1 MGNNEQE
8 VIVIKDDSQQ
18 RTHATKLVKE
28 ADALV
33 IVTDL
38 GQEQASVVGRELKA
52 YLNDVEKYFAPEIEQ
67 AHTLHKN
74 LCAKRNA
81 VIDPI
86 KAAILRL
93 GQKLG
98 LYQEQQRKIQADKE
112 EKERQ
117 AAADKE
123 KKEQEKLLEKAAKA
137 DEEGNTEKAE
147 DLFQRAEGVYVAPR
161 PVVPVVKPQG
171 TALLFNV
178 DVIIKNPKLIPDEF
192 KIVDEAK
199 LKRRFKESKYTL
211 DVPGVTF
218 VKKPVSSFRAS

>member
-1 MGNNEQE
+1 MGNNGQE
-8 VIVIKDDSQQ
+8 VIIVKDDSQQ
-18 RTHATKLVKE
+18 RTRAAELVKT
-28 ADALV
+28 ADSLV
-33 IVTDL
+33 VVSDL
-38 GQEQASVVGRELKA
+38 GQDQAASVGRDLKA
-52 YLNDVEKYFAPEIEQ
+52 YLNEVEKYFAPEIEQ

-98 LYQEQQRKIQADKE
+98 VYQDEQRRKIAEKE
-112 EKERQ
+112 EAERQ
-117 AAADKE
+117 RAVDAE
-123 KKEQEKLLEKAAKA
+123 KKKQEELLEKAAKA
-137 DEEGNTEKAE
+137 DGEGKTEKAE
-147 DLFQRAEGVYVAPR
+147 ELLEKAENVYVAPR
-161 PVVPVVKPQG
+161 PVAPVVKPQG

-178 DVIIKNPKLIPDEF
+178 DVIVKDAKRVPDEF

-211 DVPGVTF
+211 DVPGVVF
-218 VKKPVSSFRAS
+218 VKKPVSSFRG